1 MKVFQDIVYSNR
13 KNHDNIHEK
22 IIDNHQLI
30 EGWFRNQWLKYPAP
44 FYSSIDI
51 RNSGFKISPVD
62 TNLFPAGFN
71 NLNKDFESLYIT
83 AVKHSLDILKTKI
96 DKILIIPEDHT
107 RNLYYLDSL
116 NYLSILIEKAGFEV
130 VVSKPDINKNK
141 FKNINSMLE
150 YDGFVP
156 DAILLNNDLSNGIPE
171 FLNGVKQVILPSK
184 NIGWTMRSK
193 TDHFNY
199 YSDVCTN
206 FSNLL
211 GIDSWLIEPEFRNC
225 GEINFKTKKGED
237 CLIYHAER
245 LLNIVSDKYEKYSIN
260 EKPYIMIKADSGTYG
275 MGIISIND
283 ISQIKNLNRKQR
295 NKMLSTKGNVLPD
308 RVILQEG
315 VYSFEETSISNNV
328 AEPVIYSFSNYLI
341 GGFYRTHENK
351 KNNESLNSPG
361 MIFQPIPLN
370 DICISPEFSQPID
383 SQTNKYY
390 VYGVIARLAILAAA
404 KELFNLD

>member
-245 LLNIVSDKYEKYSIN
+245 LLNIVSDKYEKYNIN